1 VNPTRRVHKSRH
13 GLPVSLLL
21 FAIGMLANGQSVLAR
36 TATPVVQESK
46 SVRIAKIT
54 RPPNF
59 EALLPMD
66 GVEPEALG
74 MTKVERFTQ
83 TDPDDGKPATQR
95 TVAYLGYDAKSIY
108 VVYLAF
114 DNNPGAIRSHMV
126 RREQIDQD
134 DQVGV
139 VFDSFHDKRRGYAF
153 FLNGYGVQQDA
164 IWTEENGFDIAWDT
178 VWNSRAKITDKGW
191 VAVFE
196 FPFRSLRF
204 SNAKVQDW
212 GIWLQRDTPRKN
224 ESDTWPEISRKVS
237 GRLSQEGTL
246 TGFENISPGR
256 NMQFVPYTLFTSNRV
271 LDARNEDIPF
281 FTSKPAKLDAGLD
294 SKFIL
299 KDKLVLDLTVNPD
312 FSQVESDQPQTTTN
326 QRFEVFFPEKRPFF
340 QENANFFSTPVD
352 LYFTRRII
360 DPQFGLRLTGKL
372 AEKTDIG
379 LLLSDDQSV
388 GKAVDNFDPSY
399 NKRAYFG
406 IVRLNQNFGNQNSF
420 GFIFA
425 DREFKGTTVDCELP
439 TEPLC
444 QTRYNR
450 AGGIDFRYRIHKNW
464 IALGGAV
471 HASTWLQDGTH
482 LEGNGIRLRLETRAR
497 TYDFNTE
504 YNDNTEGFRNRTGSF
519 RRPDV
524 RRTSTY
530 YDYKFWHN
538 GKFLIWH
545 GPEFFMNDAWSHD
558 GANLETEYN
567 TDYRFMVARS
577 TDFGVWAQTGSSTLR
592 PSDFDTL
599 PTDRR
604 YPFWHQEFF
613 ADTQVFSWLTLGIN
627 FGHGTDINF
636 EPASVLQPQRAT
648 THYNTINMTLRPM
661 PKLTI
666 DNTYLRTHLQDIHT
680 GVTLFDDHIIRTKW
694 NYQVN
699 RELSFR
705 TILQYNATLPNQGLT
720 DLDIKKGLNADFL
733 VTYLIHPGTAL
744 YVGYNSDYQ
753 NYDLQDIEHHNPLE
767 RVRRPLI
774 NDGKQFFVKLSYL
787 FRF

>member
-1 VNPTRRVHKSRH
+1 MVPC
-13 GLPVSLLL
+13 LLA
-21 FAIGMLANGQSVLAR
+21 AIGVLSNSQSIVAHAK
-36 TATPVVQESK
+36 TSSAATPVVAESR
-46 SVRIAKIT
+46 SARIAKIS
-54 RPPNF
+54 RPPNL
-59 EALLPMD
+59 EAMLPMD
-66 GVEPEALG
+66 GAEPESLG
-74 MTKVERFTQ
+74 MTKIEKFTQ

-95 TVAYLGYDAKSIY
+95 TIAYLGYDAKNIY
-108 VVYLAF
+108 VAYLAF
-114 DNNPGAIRSHMV
+114 DTDTKSIRSHMV
-126 RREQIDQD
+126 RREQIDQE

-139 VFDSFHDKRRGYAF
+139 IFDSFHDKRRGYAF
-153 FLNGYGVQQDA
+153 FLNPLAVQQEA
-164 IWTEENGFDIAWDT
+164 IWTEENGFDLAWDT
-178 VWNSRAKITDKGW
+178 VWNSRAKITEKGW
-191 VAVFE
+191 VAIFE
-196 FPFRSLRF
+196 IPFKSLRF
-204 SNAKVQDW
+204 SNAAQQDW

-224 ESDTWPEISRKVS
+224 ESDTWPAITHRIH
-237 GRLSQEGTL
+237 GRLNQAGTL

-256 NMQFVPYTLFTSNRV
+256 NMQFVPYTLFTSNNHV

-281 FTSKPAKLDAGLD
+281 FTSKPAKVDGGLD

-312 FSQVESDQPQTTTN
+312 FSQIESDQPQVTTN

-360 DPQFGLRLTGKL
+360 DPQYGVRLTGKL

-379 LLLSDDQSV
+379 LLVSDDQSV
-388 GKAVDNFDPSY
+388 GKFVDVNDPNY

-425 DREFKGTTVDCELP
+425 DREFKGATEDCTLP
-439 TEPLC
+439 TESLC
-444 QTRYNR
+444 QTRYYR
-450 AGGIDFRYRIHKNW
+450 AGGIDFRYRFKKNW
-464 IALGGAV
+464 IATGGAV

-482 LEGNGIRLRLETRAR
+482 LQGNGIRLRLETSSR

-504 YNDNTEGFRNRTGSF
+504 YNDNTDGFRNVTGFF

-524 RRTSTY
+524 RRTSSY
-530 YDYKFWHN
+530 ADYKFWHN
-538 GKFLIWH
+538 GKFLLWH
-545 GPEFFMNDAWSHD
+545 GPEVEMNDAWSHD
-558 GANLETEYN
+558 GANLETEYAA
-567 TDYRFMVARS
+567 DYRFIVARS
-577 TDFGVWAQTGSSTLR
+577 SNFGVWANMGSSTLR

-599 PTDRR
+599 PSDRR

-613 ADTQVFSWLTLGIN
+613 ANTQVFSWLVLGVN

-636 EPASVLQPQRAT
+636 EPAADFQPQRAE
-648 THYNTINMTLRPM
+648 THYNTITMTLRPL
-661 PKLTI
+661 PKLTV
-666 DNTYLRTHLQDIHT
+666 DNTYLRTHLQDLH
-680 GVTLFDDHIIRTKW
+680 GDHVTFFDDHIIRTKW
-694 NYQVN
+694 NYHVN

-753 NYDLQDIEHHNPLE
+753 NWDLQDIEQHNPLE

-774 NDGKQFFVKLSYL
+774 NDGRGFFVKLSYL

>member
-1 VNPTRRVHKSRH
+1 
-13 GLPVSLLL
+13 LLL
-21 FAIGMLANGQSVLAR
+21 LILAMLANAQAMVAP
-36 TATPVVQESK
+36 TASPLVKDSK
-46 SVRIAKIT
+46 SARIAKIAH
-54 RPPNF
+54 PPNF

-66 GVEPEALG
+66 GAAAEALG
-74 MTKVERFTQ
+74 MTKIERFTQ

-95 TVAYLGYDAKSIY
+95 TVAYLGYDAKNVY

-114 DNNPGAIRSHMV
+114 DNNPKTIRSHMV

-139 VFDSFHDKRRGYAF
+139 IFDSFHDKRRGYAF
-153 FLNGYGVQQDA
+153 FLNAYAVQQEG

-178 VWNSRAKITDKGW
+178 VWNSRGKITDKGW
-191 VAVFE
+191 VAIFE
-196 FPFRSLRF
+196 IPFKSLRF
-204 SNAKVQDW
+204 SNAATQDW

-256 NMQFVPYTLFTSNRV
+256 NMQFIPYSLFTSTNHV
-271 LDARNEDIPF
+271 LDARNENIPF
-281 FTSKPAKLDAGLD
+281 FTSKSAKVDAGLD

-312 FSQVESDQPQTTTN
+312 FSQIESDQPQTTTN

-360 DPQFGLRLTGKL
+360 DPQYGVRLTGKL

-379 LLLSDDQSV
+379 LLVSDDQSV
-388 GKAVDNFDPSY
+388 GKFVDVFSPNH

-406 IVRLNQNFGNQNSF
+406 IVRVNQNFGNQNSF

-425 DREFKGTTVDCELP
+425 DREFKGATMDCLLP
-439 TEPLC
+439 TEAAC

-450 AGGIDFRYRIHKNW
+450 VGGVDFRYRIHKNW

-471 HASTWLQDGTH
+471 RGSTWLQDGTH
-482 LEGNGIRLRLETRAR
+482 LEGNGIRLRLETSAR

-504 YNDNTEGFRNRTGSF
+504 YNDNTEGFRNRTGFF
-519 RRPDV
+519 RRPDI

-545 GPEFFMNDAWSHD
+545 GPEFFMNNAWSHD
-558 GANLETEYN
+558 GANLETMYN
-567 TDYRFMVARS
+567 VDYRWIVARNS
-577 TDFGVWAQTGSSTLR
+577 NFGVWAQTGSSTLR
-592 PSDFDTL
+592 NSDFDTL
-599 PTDRR
+599 PGDRR

-613 ADTQVFSWLTLGIN
+613 AATQVFSWLQMDVN
-627 FGHGTDINF
+627 FGQGTDINF
-636 EPASVLQPQRAT
+636 EPATNFQPQRAT
-648 THYNTINMTLRPM
+648 THYHTINMTLRPI

-666 DNTYLRTHLQDIHT
+666 DTTYLRTHLKDLHSD
-680 GVTLFDDHIIRTKW
+680 VTLFDDHIIRTKW

-705 TILQYNATLPNQGLT
+705 TILQYNATLPNQALT

-753 NYDLQDIEHHNPLE
+753 NYDFDQIDHHTGLF
-767 RVRRPLI
+767 RTRRPLI
-774 NDGKQFFVKLSYL
+774 SDGKLFFVKLSYL